1 MVVAL
6 VLYCF
11 FTERTHLSVEEIVD
25 LETLVIVKTVPN
37 FEVVSIVGNVF
48 KQKLDVKLGR

>member
-1 MVVAL
+1 MMVAL

-11 FTERTHLSVEEIVD
+11 FAERAHLSVEEIVD

-48 KQKLDVKLGR
+48 KQKLDVELGR